1 MNKFVATLGAA
12 ALLLA
17 AGQAS
22 AATEVA
28 DFASGNTALAAAG
41 VSAAAIGAAAAL
53 SDSSTNSATAT
64 ATGTSTTTATN

>member
-22 AATEVA
+22 AAVEAVNFA
-28 DFASGNTALAAAG
+28 DGSTALAVG
-41 VSAAAIGAAAAL
+41 GISAAAIGAAVAL
-53 SDSSTNSATAT
+53 SDSSTNNATAT